1 MAMTR
6 SPSLKIIEKNEAV
19 LKKMHKL
26 KQEHPFWGYRRI
38 WAHLTYVQ
46 NLIVNRKR
54 VYRLMKQHGLLVTKA
69 TRLKAKRT
77 PLKSKPQAEKP
88 NSYWGIDMTKFKT
101 KEGWSYLVIVLDWYS
116 KKIVGSY
123 LSNRSKTPDWLEAL
137 EQGVISQFEEGSRGR
152 KLKLVSDNGCQPTS
166 KLFMKTCN
174 TLGIEQIFTSYN
186 NPKGNA
192 DTERMMRTIK
202 EELIWLKEWSSHD
215 EVNKALQEWVE
226 NYNESYLH
234 STHGYRTPNWV
245 EGNYQELKIA

>member
-1 MAMTR
+1 MAMKR
-6 SPSLKIIEKNEAV
+6 SSPLKVIERNEAI
-19 LKKMHKL
+19 LKKIHKL
-26 KQEHPFWGYRRI
+26 KEEHPFWGYRRV
-38 WAHLTYVQ
+38 WAHLSYVQ

-54 VYRLMKQHGLLVTKA
+54 VYRLMKENGLLVTKA

-77 PLKSKPQAEKP
+77 PLKSKPKAKTP

-116 KKIVGSY
+116 KKIVGSH

-137 EQGVISQFEEGSRGR
+137 EAGVMSQFKEGSRGK
-152 KLKLVSDNGCQPTS
+152 KLKLISDNGCQPTS
-166 KLFMKTCN
+166 RLFMETCN
-174 TLGIEQIFTSYN
+174 TLEIEQIFTSYN

-215 EVNKALQEWVE
+215 EVNKALQEWIR
-226 NYNESYLH
+226 NYNEKYLH
-234 STHGYRTPNWV
+234 STHGYRTPNWM
-245 EGNYQELKIA
+245 EENYQEQKIA